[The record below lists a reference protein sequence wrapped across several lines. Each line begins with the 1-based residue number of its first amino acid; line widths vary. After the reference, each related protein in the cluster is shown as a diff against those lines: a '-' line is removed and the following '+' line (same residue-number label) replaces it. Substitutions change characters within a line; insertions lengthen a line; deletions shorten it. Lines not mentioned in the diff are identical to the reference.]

1 MPNRIIKES
10 ILTSETTA
18 SLDDFTFRLSVSL
31 ICLADDFGRGKANPA
46 IIKGQAF
53 SLRDEVTKEQVE
65 QGLQE
70 LVRRDMIHL
79 YIVGDTRYYYFVNW
93 EKHQQVRAKK
103 SKYPA
108 PSEGTCEHMMSND
121 IKCNQMISNDIN
133 CNHLQSNVSVI
144 QSNPIQ
150 SNRMRESNVPTL
162 AEIEDVCL
170 KEKYATSPSRFYN
183 YYNAL
188 GWTIKGQRIQDWKS
202 LLKTWADKDKKDHIN
217 DTNHFD
223 DLQEWVNLTRK

>member
-65 QGLQE
+65 RGLQE
-70 LVRRDMIHL
+70 LVKRDMIHL
-79 YIVGDTRYYYFVNW
+79 YQCGDTRYYYFVNW
-93 EKHQQVRAKK
+93 EKHQTVRAKK
-103 SKYPA
+103 SKYPS
-108 PSEGTCEHMMSND
+108 PND
-121 IKCNQMISNDIN
+121 EN
-133 CNHLQSNVSVI
+133 CKHLQADEIICKQMQADESKCKQMNANVSVI

-150 SNRMRESNVPTL
+150 SIRMRESNVPTL
-162 AEIEDVCL
+162 AEIESEIS
-170 KEKYATSPSRFYN
+170 KKGYSTNPSRFYN
-183 YYNAL
+183 YYNAI
-188 GWTIKGQRIQDWKS
+188 GWKIKGQPIEDWKS

-223 DLQEWVNLTRK
+223 DLQEWVNMTRK